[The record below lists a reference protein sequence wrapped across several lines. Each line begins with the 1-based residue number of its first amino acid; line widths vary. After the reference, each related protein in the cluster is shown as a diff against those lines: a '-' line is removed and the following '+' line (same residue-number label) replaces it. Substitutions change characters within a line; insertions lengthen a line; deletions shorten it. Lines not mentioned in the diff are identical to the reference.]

1 MIVPDDSSL
10 SPHPSS
16 LEKTM
21 SLKVFHIVFVIVC
34 VALSLW
40 VGVWGIRDYMLERN
54 GTALTLAILF
64 LLSGLALVVYGR
76 KAFEKLRDL
85 P

>member
-1 MIVPDDSSL
+1 MGGSEARGLRP
-10 SPHPSS
+10 
-16 LEKTM
+16 EAWFCM

-34 VALSLW
+34 VGLSLW
-40 VGVWGIRDYMLERN
+40 VGVWGIRDYMQERS
-54 GTALTLAILF
+54 GTALTLGILF

>member
-1 MIVPDDSSL
+1 
-10 SPHPSS
+10 
-16 LEKTM
+16 M

-40 VGVWGIRDYMLERN
+40 VGVWGIRDYVIERST
-54 GTALTLAILF
+54 GALSLGILF
-64 LLSGLALVVYGR
+64 LASGLVLVLYGK

>member
-1 MIVPDDSSL
+1 
-10 SPHPSS
+10 
-16 LEKTM
+16 M

-40 VGVWGIRDYMLERN
+40 VGVWGIRDYVIEQST
-54 GTALTLAILF
+54 GALSLGILF
-64 LLSGLALVVYGR
+64 LASGLILVLYGK
-76 KAFEKLRDL
+76 KAFQKLRDL

>member
-1 MIVPDDSSL
+1 
-10 SPHPSS
+10 
-16 LEKTM
+16 M

-40 VGVWGIRDYMLERN
+40 VGVWGIRDYVIERN
-54 GTALTLAILF
+54 TGALSLGILF
-64 LLSGLALVVYGR
+64 LASGLVLVLYGK

>member
-1 MIVPDDSSL
+1 
-10 SPHPSS
+10 
-16 LEKTM
+16 M

-34 VALSLW
+34 IALSVW
-40 VGVWGIRDYMLERN
+40 VGVWGIRDYMLERSV
-54 GTALTLAILF
+54 GALSLGIVF
-64 LLSGLALVVYGR
+64 LLSGVVLVVYGR